1 MKDTN
6 PSYWDEY
13 TNLQFVKHKLIEE
26 YLKGWFPKLGSWS
39 GNILYIDTHAGKGRH
54 KGGQEGSPLIA
65 LRTFL
70 NHTRRDHILKTCK
83 VYFIFIEADKEN
95 AALLSQELQNLGSL
109 PKGIEVRAF
118 NLDAFDYLKG
128 LTDLF
133 DQKNAKLAPCFV
145 FVDPY
150 GFKIPCDTLKGIKS
164 HPNSEVLVTFIW
176 RELDMAIRQD
186 QPPMEVLNS
195 VFGSQDWRIIR
206 KITDFDARS
215 EAAVKLLKDNIGAK
229 WATYIRMLG
238 KNQKTRYFLVHLTDH
253 EAGRDLI
260 KNVVWKCCPD
270 VGYYVRKTDD
280 PKQQY
285 LIQPQPDLN
294 PLKQWVI
301 DKLHDRNYTWTEL
314 EELLRQE
321 IWLKKHL
328 WQVVKELKDVKR
340 VIASNYKDKFSQKAN
355 PTFSLKNL

>member
-13 TNLQFVKHKLIEE
+13 SNLQFTKHKLIQE

-39 GNILYIDTHAGKGRH
+39 GDILYIDTHAGRGRH

-70 NHTRRDHILKTCK
+70 NHTWRNRILKTCK
-83 VYFIFIEADKEN
+83 VHFVFLEANQEN
-95 AALLSQELQNLGSL
+95 VTLLGQELQGIGNL
-109 PKGIEVRAF
+109 PTGIDVRVF
-118 NLDAFDYLKG
+118 NLDAFDYLKK

-133 DQKNAKLAPCFV
+133 ESKNAKLAPCFV

-150 GFKIPCDTLKGIKS
+150 GFKIPCDILKRIKS
-164 HPNSEVLVTFIW
+164 YPNSELLVTFIW
-176 RELDMAIRQD
+176 RELDMAMQHN
-186 QPPMEVLNS
+186 QPPTEVLNS
-195 VFGSQDWRIIR
+195 IFGGQEWN
-206 KITDFDARS
+206 KIQTIADFDARGD
-215 EAAVKLLKDNIGAK
+215 AAVKLLRENIGAK

-238 KNQKTRYFLVHLTDH
+238 ENQKTRYFLVHLTDH
-253 EAGRDLI
+253 EAGRDLMKDI
-260 KNVVWKCCPD
+260 AWKCCPD
-270 VGYYVRKTDD
+270 GGYYIRKSDN

-285 LIQPQPDLN
+285 LIQPQPDLA
-294 PLKQWVI
+294 PLRDWVI
-301 DKLHDRNYTWTEL
+301 DKLHKQGYTWVEL

-328 WQVVKELKDVKR
+328 WQVIREMTTAKQIV
-340 VIASNYKDKFSQKAN
+340 AFNYTGKFSQKAN
-355 PTFSLKNL
+355 PTFRLGEV